1 MLERELFLKILSVIL
16 FIIIIVLV
24 VMAAK
29 NICPLGYAMITT
41 GIYELVNLLIQ
52 LYTFERNKKFDVILD
67 IIFIL
72 SCFTGGVFN
81 LIAAYK

>member
-1 MLERELFLKILSVIL
+1 MFEKEQFLKILGIIL

-41 GIYELVNLLIQ
+41 GIFELVNLFTQ
-52 LYTFERNKKFDVILD
+52 SFSFERNKKFSVISV
-67 IIFIL
+67 IIFIVA
-72 SCFTGGVFN
+72 CFTSGVFN